1 MRLGW
6 CRATPASCVL
16 AGVFLGL
23 TLSAA
28 EPLASERITWSS
40 PSQPL
45 AIALDG
51 LAHLSPQAPQLDY
64 ATATS
69 PAAVTPVDCVLREA
83 DPGAV
88 RQALAH
94 AADLWWAP
102 VPATDIDTLLSRS
115 PQPPRGR
122 LRVTNHSSSQLDAA
136 TESRLRSFL
145 APWLGP
151 GDRFH
156 PGEGTVVLD
165 VARGGWIATLDDPGR
180 LRLVELL
187 SLLQQPRARVP
198 PLVPDAGVPDPQAT
212 LRLDLAPGSW
222 QAWLTTLANTVGLSV
237 SLAPGINRGATA
249 PELHLH
255 GRMTELAPAL
265 RRLGLESAIVAKVL
279 CLGRIPPTDRQHPA
293 LRRRLAL
300 IPASHL
306 ARTAAAGADLVSH
319 LQQALPPATWTHPG
333 WGLTWLPDA
342 NALLVA
348 ADAGTIHAVLDVLD
362 VRDRTDL
369 GPPQPITPAES
380 LTP

>member
-6 CRATPASCVL
+6 CYATPVSCAL

-23 TLSAA
+23 ALSAA

-40 PSQPL
+40 TSQPL
-45 AIALDG
+45 AIALDS
-51 LAHLSPQAPQLDY
+51 LAHLSLQAPQLDY

-83 DPGAV
+83 DPIAV

-102 VPATDIDTLLSRS
+102 VPETDNDTILSRS

-122 LRVTNHSSSQLDAA
+122 LRVTNHSSSQLDPA
-136 TESRLRSFL
+136 TEDHLRVFL

-165 VARGGWIATLDDPGR
+165 LAHGGWIATLDDPGR
-180 LRLVELL
+180 MHLIELL

-198 PLVPDAGVPDPQAT
+198 PLVPDGGVPDPQAR
-212 LRLDLAPGSW
+212 LDLDLAPGSW
-222 QAWLTTLANTVGLSV
+222 LAWLTTVANTVGLSV
-237 SLAPGINRGATA
+237 SLAPGINQGATA

-255 GRMTELAPAL
+255 GRQAELAPAL
-265 RRLGLESAIVAKVL
+265 HQLGLESAIVAKVL
-279 CLGRIPPTDRQHPA
+279 CLGRTPPTDRQHPA

-306 ARTAAAGADLVSH
+306 ARTTSAGAELITH
-319 LQQALPPATWTHPG
+319 LRQALPPADWTNPG
-333 WGLTWLPDA
+333 WGLAWLPTA
-342 NALLVA
+342 NAILIA
-348 ADAGTIHAVLDVLD
+348 ADAATIHAVLDVVD
-362 VRDRTDL
+362 ARDRTDL
-369 GPPQPITPAES
+369 GPTQPTPPAAS